1 MDEAI
6 RRLRTAGR
14 QFSQGKAPTG
24 IRYPGGF
31 RDRVVAVA
39 RQRVTA
45 GGSVGRIAQELG
57 VARPTLVRWLG
68 RPTTPRLRPVSVAPD
83 PVLEAISRPL
93 LITRE
98 GIRVE
103 GLDAATLIVVL
114 RALAS

>member
-6 RRLRTAGR
+6 RRLGTAAR

-24 IRYPGGF
+24 IRYPRSF

-39 RQRVTA
+39 RQRLKA
-45 GGSVGRIAQELG
+45 GGSVGRTAQELG

-68 RPTTPRLRPVSVAPD
+68 RPTTPRLRPVTVAPD
-83 PVLEAISRPL
+83 PVPEAISRPV
-93 LITRE
+93 LITAE

-103 GLDAATLIVVL
+103 GLDAATLITVL
-114 RALAS
+114 RALAP